1 MERLLKFI
9 YEYRAFFTFLT
20 LEFLCAWMVV
30 GNNQYQSTTYFN
42 TSNRIAAN
50 VVSTSQNIREY
61 FSLRDIN
68 GDLANENTGLRKKL
82 DQCDQLIHF
91 MELNNVKDPA
101 IINRFDYV
109 SAKVINNSTRYYKNF
124 ITINRGKAHG
134 LEPGMAAISPQG
146 AIGKIKSVS
155 DHYAVLI
162 SLLNIDDQ
170 VSSLIKRTGHF
181 GTVQWDGTDPRLI
194 DLKYIPRHV
203 ELKVGDTVMTSGY
216 NAVFPEGIMIGVI
229 KSYKLNEEAQF
240 HTIKVEL
247 SQDFG
252 KISFVEI
259 VKSNLKQEKDS
270 LEQLTIGEP
279 K

>member
-9 YEYRAFFTFLT
+9 YEYRAFFTFLI
-20 LEFLCAWMVV
+20 LELLCAWMVV

-50 VVSTSQNIREY
+50 VISSSQNIREY

-68 GDLANENTGLRKKL
+68 GNLASENTELRKKL
-82 DQCDQLIHF
+82 DQRDQLIHF
-91 MELNNVKDPA
+91 MELTNIKDPA
-101 IINRFDYV
+101 IIDRFDYV

-146 AIGKIKSVS
+146 AVGKVKSVS

-170 VSSLIKRTGHF
+170 VSSVIKRTGHF

-203 ELKVGDTVMTSGY
+203 ELKVGDTIMTSGY
-216 NAVFPEGIMIGVI
+216 NAVFPEGIMLGVI

-240 HTIKVEL
+240 HTIKLEL

>member
-1 MERLLKFI
+1 
-9 YEYRAFFTFLT
+9 
-20 LEFLCAWMVV
+20 MVV

-42 TSNRIAAN
+42 TSSRMAAN
-50 VVSTSQNIREY
+50 IISASQSIREY

-68 GDLANENTGLRKKL
+68 GELANENTGLRKKL
-82 DQCDQLIHF
+82 DQRNQSLYF
-91 MELNNVKDPA
+91 MELNSIKDSA
-101 IINRFDYV
+101 LVNRFDYV
-109 SAKVINNSTRYYKNF
+109 SAKVINNSIRYYKNF
-124 ITINRGKAHG
+124 ITINRGKANG
-134 LEPGMAAISPQG
+134 LEPGMAAISPHG
-146 AIGKIKSVS
+146 AVGKIKSVS
-155 DHYAVLI
+155 EHYAVLI

-170 VSSLIKRTGHF
+170 VSSMIKRTGHF

-203 ELKVGDTVMTSGY
+203 ELKVGDTIVTSGY

-229 KSYKLNEEAQF
+229 KNYKLNEEAQF

-252 KISFVEI
+252 KLSFVEI
-259 VKSNLKQEKDS
+259 VKSNLRQEKDS

-279 K
+279 R

>member
-9 YEYRAFFTFLT
+9 YEYRAFFTFLI
-20 LEFLCAWMVV
+20 LELLCAWMVV

-50 VVSTSQNIREY
+50 VISSSQNIREY

-68 GDLANENTGLRKKL
+68 GNLASENTALRKKL
-82 DQCDQLIHF
+82 DQRDQLIYF
-91 MELNNVKDPA
+91 MELNNIKDPA
-101 IINRFDYV
+101 IIDRFDYV

-146 AIGKIKSVS
+146 AVGKVKSVS

-170 VSSLIKRTGHF
+170 VSSMIKRTGHF

-216 NAVFPEGIMIGVI
+216 NAVFPEGIMIGII